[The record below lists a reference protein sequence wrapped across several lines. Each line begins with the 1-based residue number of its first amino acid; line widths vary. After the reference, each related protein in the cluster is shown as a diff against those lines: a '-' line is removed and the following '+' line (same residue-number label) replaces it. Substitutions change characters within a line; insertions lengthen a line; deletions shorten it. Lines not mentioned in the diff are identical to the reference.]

1 MRKRWWGSLRRPTL
15 QSAPLPPKALIPSP
29 LPEGEGVHRRNR
41 RGQVLVEF
49 AIVSLVVYLLLAAIL
64 TFGQILYCAQAVQQA
79 ADVAARELSRTP
91 LAADATF
98 DQALQDQGVRQRVF
112 DERYLVLT
120 IDPGSDPITL
130 NGGHA
135 LADFPLVNQQLVP
148 IMIYDQIGGSQVLR
162 YPGAVFMDPNPDPTA
177 NPPASGYL
185 VRVPVVA
192 VAAAPAPATEQI
204 TWVPVLEEIN
214 SSANPNPFQIS
225 SAQRGVVAL
234 RVNYPFQSASM
245 SGFQP
250 GADPSQPG
258 GTPVVPIS
266 AKGGV
271 APPMPPGVGSPV
283 TSDQQ
288 FGPYS
293 GEYSLGQQAAWAETV
308 RPYRR
313 LISAQAIFR
322 REVFQ

>member
-1 MRKRWWGSLRRPTL
+1 MSCSDKQRR
-15 QSAPLPPKALIPSP
+15 
-29 LPEGEGVHRRNR
+29 RRFHNR
-41 RGQVLVEF
+41 RGQALVEF

-64 TFGQILYCAQAVQQA
+64 TFGQMLYCAQTVQQA

-112 DERYLVLT
+112 DERYLVLS
-120 IDPGSDPITL
+120 IDAGSDPITF

-135 LADFPLVNQQLVP
+135 LGRLSVGNPTTRPDYDLRPDWRHSGVAVSGSGLYGPAIPIRPLIHQ
-148 IMIYDQIGGSQVLR
+148 
-162 YPGAVFMDPNPDPTA
+162 
-177 NPPASGYL
+177 
-185 VRVPVVA
+185 RVDTWCAIPVVT

-258 GTPVVPIS
+258 GASLVPIS
-266 AKGGV
+266 ANGSGITANTARRGQPSHIGSAVRSLCRGGWSWT
-271 APPMPPGVGSPV
+271 ASSVG
-283 TSDQQ
+283 
-288 FGPYS
+288 
-293 GEYSLGQQAAWAETV
+293 
-308 RPYRR
+308 
-313 LISAQAIFR
+313 
-322 REVFQ
+322 